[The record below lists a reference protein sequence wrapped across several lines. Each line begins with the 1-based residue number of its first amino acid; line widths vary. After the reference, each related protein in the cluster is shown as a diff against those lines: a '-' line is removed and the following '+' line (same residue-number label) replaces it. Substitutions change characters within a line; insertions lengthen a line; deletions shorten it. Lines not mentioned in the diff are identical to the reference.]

1 MLPLSYVCR
10 QRLALLARNKDID
23 FLVISTHLLMTTA
36 SNTQKKTH
44 KQLTI
49 NKKIHSI
56 IHNNNEIN
64 VTELVKIK
72 N

>member
-36 SNTQKKTH
+36 SNTQKKH
-44 KQLTI
+44 I
-49 NKKIHSI
+49 NNSLSTKKMQSI

-64 VTELVKIK
+64 VKELEKIK

>member
-49 NKKIHSI
+49 NKKNYPIYN
-56 IHNNNEIN
+56 NNNEIT
-64 VTELVKIK
+64 VKELEKIK
-72 N
+72 Y